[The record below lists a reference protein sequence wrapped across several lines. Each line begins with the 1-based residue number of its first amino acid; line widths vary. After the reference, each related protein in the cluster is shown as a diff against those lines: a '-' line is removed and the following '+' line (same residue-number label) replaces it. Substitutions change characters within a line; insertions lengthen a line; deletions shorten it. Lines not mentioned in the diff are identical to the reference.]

1 MTVDQIPALPG
12 AVAEF
17 STSSVRLTADSQ
29 PQYMNTPSSSPP
41 VRAAPAGAEGLSQ
54 VMDGSISSRV
64 LVPA

>member
-1 MTVDQIPALPG
+1 MDQIPALPG

-29 PQYMNTPSSSPP
+29 PQYMKTPTSRPP
-41 VRAAPAGAEGLSQ
+41 VRAAPPAPKGFSQ
-54 VMDGSISSRV
+54 LMLGSISSRV

>member
-29 PQYMNTPSSSPP
+29 PQYMNTPRSSPP
-41 VRAAPAGAEGLSQ
+41 VRAAPPAPKGLSQ
-54 VMDGSISSRV
+54 VMDGSIASRV
-64 LVPA
+64 LVSA